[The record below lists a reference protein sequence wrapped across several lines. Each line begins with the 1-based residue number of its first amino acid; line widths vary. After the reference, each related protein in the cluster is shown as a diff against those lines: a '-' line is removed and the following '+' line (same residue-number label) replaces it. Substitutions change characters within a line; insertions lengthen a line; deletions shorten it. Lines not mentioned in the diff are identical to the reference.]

1 MTLQKWIKDRVSF
14 WDGQYNYILR
24 IFRAHVRMY
33 NKVCRF
39 CFRKSMKLSCKG
51 NCWKRQRIFQII
63 FKVNLLVFSGL

>member
-33 NKVCRF
+33 NKVCRL

-51 NCWKRQRIFQII
+51 NC
-63 FKVNLLVFSGL
+63 